1 MEVRERFIT
10 AKILCHE
17 GPSVD
22 VFEEDENGSRSV
34 DCTIRLCM
42 ECVDSGREQRNS
54 DFNAYINIL

>member
-1 MEVRERFIT
+1 
-10 AKILCHE
+10 
-17 GPSVD
+17 VD